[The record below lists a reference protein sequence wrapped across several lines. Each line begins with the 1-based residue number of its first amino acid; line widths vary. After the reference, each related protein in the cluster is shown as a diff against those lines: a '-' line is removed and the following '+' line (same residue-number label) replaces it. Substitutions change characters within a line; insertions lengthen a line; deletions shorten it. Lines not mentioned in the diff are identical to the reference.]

1 MNSFL
6 LFILLSIPIV
16 ILSWKPLINPKSHG
30 FYRFFGWEG
39 IAWLF
44 SSNYSYWF
52 TNPFGISQLISW
64 ILLAVSIYYVVAGS
78 VLLIRRG
85 KPGKHRNDEAL
96 YQFEKTSEL
105 VDTGLYKYIRHP
117 LYGSLIFLTLG
128 IFLKSITWT
137 GIVITLASTICFYM
151 TARRDEKECIA
162 HFGAEYTQY
171 MQRSAMFV
179 PFVF

>member
-1 MNSFL
+1 MNQL
-6 LFILLSIPIV
+6 LFFVLLSIPLV
-16 ILSWKPLINPKSHG
+16 ILSWEPLINPASHG

-44 SSNYSYWF
+44 SCNYSYWF

-64 ILLAVSIYYVVAGS
+64 ILLVVSIYYAAAGS

-85 KPGKHRNDEAL
+85 KPGKYRNDEAL

-117 LYGSLIFLTLG
+117 LYGSLVFLALG
-128 IFLKSITWT
+128 IMLKHITWSGVVVALVT
-137 GIVITLASTICFYM
+137 TIFFYL
-151 TARRDEKECIA
+151 TALRDEKECTA
-162 HFGAEYTQY
+162 HFGSEYTQY
-171 MQRSAMFV
+171 MKRSAMFV

>member
-1 MNSFL
+1 MNSYL
-6 LFILLSIPIV
+6 LFALLSIPIV
-16 ILSWKPLINPKSHG
+16 ILSWKPLMNPKSHG

-44 SSNYSYWF
+44 SFNYSYWF

-64 ILLAVSIYYVVAGS
+64 VLLAVSIYYVAAGS

-117 LYGSLIFLTLG
+117 LYGSLVLLTWG
-128 IFLKSITWT
+128 ICLKNITW
-137 GIVITLASTICFYM
+137 ILLAVSVVTTIFFYL
-151 TARRDEKECIA
+151 TARRDEKECIS
-162 HFGAEYTQY
+162 HFGIEYSSY
-171 MQRSAMFV
+171 MNRSRMFI
-179 PFVF
+179 PFLF